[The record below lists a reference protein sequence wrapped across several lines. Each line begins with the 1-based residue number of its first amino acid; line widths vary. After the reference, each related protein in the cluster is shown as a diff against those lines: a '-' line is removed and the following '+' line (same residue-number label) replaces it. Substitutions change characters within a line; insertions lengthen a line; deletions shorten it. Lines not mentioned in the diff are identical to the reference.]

1 MMKVLFCALFIA
13 STVWSTDSASFR
25 YLGASRGR
33 THAAWMSS
41 GVQAESGFPWSMVEL
56 FTTSPFR
63 VLERH
68 TVLISDASSH
78 EETAADSAL
87 ALAEGSLE
95 RFGIFSQYGGQ
106 VLLDHKITDAGVS
119 PDTVVFCMEPH
130 YTWYPAL
137 TYTMIL
143 EQIPSGAGG
152 RTSDW
157 LPEPVLPRLIMTD
170 GRSRALVY
178 RETEAPEEYSQSFA
192 YRISKI
198 IRLNGDILIVVLNV
212 MEPGSEGPDLRF
224 RVLAVDFPIAWRN

>member
-1 MMKVLFCALFIA
+1 MKALLIALVMA
-13 STVWSTDSASFR
+13 STVLPSDSASFR
-25 YLGASRGR
+25 YIGASRGR

-41 GVQAESGFPWSMVEL
+41 GIQADSGFPWSTLEI
-56 FTTSPFR
+56 FTTSPYR

-68 TVLISDASSH
+68 TVLISDASGH

-87 ALAEGSLE
+87 VLAGGSLE
-95 RFGIFSQYGGQ
+95 RYGIFSQYGGQ
-106 VLLDHKITDAGVS
+106 VLVDHKLTDAGVP

-143 EQIPSGAGG
+143 EQVPSGTAE

-178 RETEAPEEYSQSFA
+178 RETEAPDEYSRSFA
-192 YRISKI
+192 YRISKV
-198 IRLNGDILIVVLNV
+198 IRLNGNILIVVLNV
-212 MEPGSEGPDLRF
+212 MEPGPEGTDLRY
-224 RVLAVDFPIAWRN
+224 RVIAVDFPIAWRS

>member
-1 MMKVLFCALFIA
+1 MKVLLCALFVA

-41 GVQAESGFPWSMVEL
+41 GVQSESGFPWAMIEIL
-56 FTTSPFR
+56 TTSPYR
-63 VLERH
+63 VLERY
-68 TVLISDASSH
+68 TVLVSDAAVH
-78 EETAADSAL
+78 EETTADSVL
-87 ALAEGSLE
+87 ALAAGSIE

-143 EQIPSGAGG
+143 EQLPSGTGE

-157 LPEPVLPRLIMTD
+157 LPEPVIPRLIMTD

-178 RETEAPEEYSQSFA
+178 RETEAPEEYGQSFA
-192 YRISKI
+192 YRISKV
-198 IRLNGDILIVVLNV
+198 IRLNGNVLIVVLNV
-212 MEPGSEGPDLRF
+212 MEPGPDGPNLRY
-224 RVLAVDFPIAWRN
+224 RVLPVDFPIAWRN

>member
-1 MMKVLFCALFIA
+1 MKLLLCALFVA
-13 STVWSTDSASFR
+13 SVAWSTESASFR

-41 GVQAESGFPWSMVEL
+41 GVQAESGYPWAMVEL
-56 FTTSPFR
+56 FTTSPYR

-68 TVLISDASSH
+68 TVLITDASGH
-78 EETAADSAL
+78 EETTADSAL
-87 ALAEGSLE
+87 ALAAGSLE

-119 PDTVVFCMEPH
+119 PDTVVFCLEPH
-130 YTWYPAL
+130 YTWYPAV
-137 TYTMIL
+137 TFTMIL
-143 EQIPSGAGG
+143 EQVPSGTGE

-192 YRISKI
+192 YRISKV
-198 IRLNGDILIVVLNV
+198 IRLNGSILIVVLNV
-212 MEPGSEGPDLRF
+212 MEPGSDGPYLRY